1 MKTVS
6 TWVAGAAL
14 MAFSTG
20 ALAADCSV
28 SSSVTTGPAGTVVSG
43 TPGKTVTIY
52 DSDGKP
58 IGVITK
64 AEDCAGAAAGATGG
78 SGGSSSVTSGAG
90 AGTSTTTTTEG
101 GLSSSVTV
109 GPGGVSGGTTA
120 K

>member
-1 MKTVS
+1 MKTAS
-6 TWVAGAAL
+6 IWVAGAAL
-14 MAFSTG
+14 MTLSHG

-52 DSDGKP
+52 DSEGKP

-64 AEDCAGAAAGATGG
+64 SEDCADG
-78 SGGSSSVTSGAG
+78 SGSSSSVTSGAG
-90 AGTSTTTTTEG
+90 AGTSSTTATEG